1 MQYDIR
7 HIGDFIF
14 KQKDKYKD
22 LSDEDKEK
30 FFFIMNRKFA
40 RKFPKHAQFFN
51 NKNMNKS
58 SALDIWYYFF
68 IKQRTMDVPQW
79 YWFKMN
85 RKKEAGPL
93 KKEEVEFLMDF
104 YEIKNEDVE
113 FLIKY
118 YPEEVNEEVK
128 KFKKFGK

>member
-14 KQKDKYKD
+14 KQKDQYKN
-22 LSDEDKEK
+22 LSDDDKEK

-40 RKFPKHAQFFN
+40 RQFPKHAQFFN
-51 NKNMNKS
+51 NKGMDKS

-68 IKQRTMDVPQW
+68 IKQRTTDIPYW
-79 YWFKMN
+79 YWFKLSN
-85 RKKEAGPL
+85 KKEKSIL
-93 KKEEVEFLMDF
+93 KKEEEDFFLEY
-104 YEIKNEDVE
+104 YELKQNDLE

-118 YPEEVNEEVK
+118 YPDELTEEVK
-128 KFKKFGK
+128 KFKKFNK

>member
-14 KQKDKYKD
+14 KQKDQYKN

-40 RKFPKHAQFFN
+40 RKYPKHAQFFN
-51 NKNMNKS
+51 NKVMDKS
-58 SALDIWYYFF
+58 SALDIWYHFF
-68 IKQRTMDVPQW
+68 IKQRTLDIPSW
-79 YWFKMN
+79 YWFKLTK
-85 RKKEAGPL
+85 KKEPEML
-93 KKEEVEFLMDF
+93 KKEEVEFLMEF
-104 YEIKNEDVE
+104 YELKKEDVE
-113 FLIKY
+113 FLINNY
-118 YPEEVNEEVK
+118 SEEVKEEIK

>member
-1 MQYDIR
+1 MQYDLR

-30 FFFIMNRKFA
+30 FFFIMNRKLA
-40 RKFPKHAQFFN
+40 RKYPKHAQFFN
-51 NKNMNKS
+51 NKVVDKS

-68 IKQRTMDVPQW
+68 IKQRTLDIPQW
-79 YWFKMN
+79 YWFKMTN
-85 RKKEAGPL
+85 KKEKGLL
-93 KKEEVEFLMDF
+93 KKEEREFLMEF
-104 YEIKNEDVE
+104 YDLRNDDVE
-113 FLIKY
+113 FLVKH
-118 YPEEVNEEVK
+118 YPEEVIDEMK